1 MEALS
6 RLNRIWREL
15 AVGILISGWYIDH
28 PITLSDLAE
37 SQRGLLFRRLALRQ
51 SISAASLV
59 AGTRTPIRT
68 RRRGPLPVSKPA
80 VGILSRLHELIEAKT
95 VDSEAKIAET
105 LSNKRAKT
113 VTDDEVTVGNMRRQ
127 DEETRLKKKGNKVVA
142 AETPYDIWKKTIEAK
157 IEALDAGLLMISS
170 MKNPSA
176 PSDSEE
182 DDWDPEDVDE
192 SVYKLSLKE
201 KSMAAFELS

>member
-1 MEALS
+1 M
-6 RLNRIWREL
+6 
-15 AVGILISGWYIDH
+15 
-28 PITLSDLAE
+28 
-37 SQRGLLFRRLALRQ
+37 
-51 SISAASLV
+51 
-59 AGTRTPIRT
+59 
-68 RRRGPLPVSKPA
+68 SKPA
-80 VGILSRLHELIEAKT
+80 VGILSRLHELIEAKK

-157 IEALDAGLLMISS
+157 IEALDAGVLMISS